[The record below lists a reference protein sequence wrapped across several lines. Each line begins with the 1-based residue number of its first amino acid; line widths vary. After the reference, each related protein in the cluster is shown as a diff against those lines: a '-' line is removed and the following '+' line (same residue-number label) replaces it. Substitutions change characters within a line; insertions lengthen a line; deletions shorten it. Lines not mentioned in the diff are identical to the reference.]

1 MLILSQFDQRVIEYI
16 QLLLMKVGEKKMKK
30 YLIPLGIVVG
40 LFVIGAIIF
49 APKYNQFVTLD
60 EEVNNQESQIET
72 QLQRRGDLIPNLVNT
87 VQGYASHE
95 EEIFTDIAD
104 ARSRLSGAANVEEMA
119 EANDEMTS
127 ALSRLLAISENYPD
141 LKADKQFTGLRD
153 ELAGAENRIA
163 VARQDYNDAVSE
175 YNRNTRTFPGNII
188 AGLFDF
194 DKKDYFEADDSSS
207 EVPGVDFNTE
217 QDSTGE

>member
-1 MLILSQFDQRVIEYI
+1 
-16 QLLLMKVGEKKMKK
+16 MKK
-30 YLIPLGIVVG
+30 YFIPVGIIVG
-40 LFVIGAIIF
+40 LFVIAALIF
-49 APKYNQFVTLD
+49 APKYNQFVNLD
-60 EEVNNQESQIET
+60 EEVNKQESQIET

-95 EEIFTDIAD
+95 EEVFTDIAD
-104 ARSRLSGAANVEEMA
+104 ARSRLSGAGNVEEMA
-119 EANDEMTS
+119 EANNEMTS

-188 AGLFDF
+188 AGLFGF
-194 DKKDYFEADDSSS
+194 SEKEYFEADDSSR
-207 EVPGVDFNTE
+207 EVPGVEFNTE
-217 QDSTGE
+217 QDDSGE